1 MIRAILIHGNGG
13 GKPTDNWLPYL
24 KNELE
29 KIGVAVEAPQF
40 PDSDLARSS
49 YWIPFLKDT
58 LKADEHT
65 LLIGHSSG
73 AIAAMKFAEKYPLLG
88 SVLVGAYH
96 TDLGM
101 EKEKLSGYFDADWN
115 WDAIKKNQKW
125 IIQFA
130 DVKDPWIPIEE
141 ARFVHQKLATDYH
154 ESNGQGHF
162 GGDHYK
168 ETFPEA
174 LEAIHTKIFDM
185 LPCKEHKNAI
195 KSIAVTFAQR
205 VWDQKDLRAID
216 DLLDPGCIIHSLL
229 GDFYGPSSMKT
240 VVAAWLDAF
249 PNLIVNPTS
258 VLSERDLVVIQWQAH
273 GTHSGIFKGIQPTG
287 RTVSYSGVTIYKINQ
302 SKIIEYWAYIDM
314 KSLLDQLI

>member
-13 GKPTDNWLPYL
+13 GKPTDNWFPYL
-24 KNELE
+24 KKELE
-29 KIGVAVEAPQF
+29 KIGITVEAPQF
-40 PDSDLARSS
+40 PDAELARAA
-49 YWIPFLKDT
+49 YWIPFLKET
-58 LKADEHT
+58 LKADENT

-101 EKEKLSGYFDADWN
+101 ESENLSGYFDADWK

-130 DVKDPWIPIEE
+130 DLTDPWIPIEE
-141 ARFVHQKLATDYH
+141 ARFVHQKLHTEYH

-162 GGDHYK
+162 GGDHYQ

-174 LEAIHTKIFDM
+174 FQAIREKISDM
-185 LPCKEHKNAI
+185 LPSENREPPQ
-195 KSIAVTFAQR
+195 SIAISYAQR
-205 VWDQKDLRAID
+205 VWEDKDFEAID
-216 DLLDPGCIIHSLL
+216 DLIDPSCVIHSLL
-229 GDFYGPSSMKT
+229 GDFYGPASMKT
-240 VVAAWLDAF
+240 VVTAWLVGF
-249 PNLIVNPTS
+249 PNLKVNNLS
-258 VLSERDLVVIQWQAH
+258 VISERDLVVIQWRAQ
-273 GTHSGIFKGIQPTG
+273 GTHTGIFKKIQPTG
-287 RTVSYSGVTIYKINQ
+287 RTVDYSGVTVYRIHHA
-302 SKIIEYWAYIDM
+302 KIIEYWAYIDM